1 MTTWIVL
8 FLNNLLPV
16 FLIAGAGYLLSRW
29 LQVSPQT
36 LSQVIFYIFSP
47 CLIFNLLTNNQLSG
61 GDILSMML
69 LAGLTAAAVGLL
81 TWLAGRAL
89 KLERRMLAA
98 VLITSMFM
106 NAGNF
111 GLPVILFAFGEAGLA
126 YASLFFV
133 TNSILNYTVGV
144 AIASMG
150 STGFA
155 QALSNLLRIP
165 TIYAL
170 ALAVL
175 FMRTGWQVPLP
186 IERTTQ
192 LLGNAAIPAMLVL
205 LGFQLKNVQWSGRAV
220 PLALA
225 GSMRMLVGP
234 AIALGFSLLLGLQ
247 GPARQAGILEAAMPA
262 AVLNTVVATVYD
274 AEPSFVT
281 AVVFMTTLL
290 SPLTLT
296 PLLAYLGA

>member
-1 MTTWIVL
+1 
-8 FLNNLLPV
+8 
-16 FLIAGAGYLLSRW
+16 
-29 LQVSPQT
+29 
-36 LSQVIFYIFSP
+36 
-47 CLIFNLLTNNQLSG
+47 
-61 GDILSMML
+61 MM
-69 LAGLTAAAVGLL
+69 
-81 TWLAGRAL
+81 
-89 KLERRMLAA
+89 
-98 VLITSMFM
+98 
-106 NAGNF
+106 
-111 GLPVILFAFGEAGLA
+111 
-126 YASLFFV
+126 
-133 TNSILNYTVGV
+133 
-144 AIASMG
+144 
-150 STGFA
+150 
-155 QALSNLLRIP
+155 
-165 TIYAL
+165 
-170 ALAVL
+170 
-175 FMRTGWQVPLP
+175 
-186 IERTTQ
+186 
-192 LLGNAAIPAMLVL
+192 VL